1 MAKRSIKKLRAAV
14 KSSSSS
20 SPAVKQSP
28 KMVSV
33 GKKQELG
40 KKAKLRAKRNDTV
53 DLAKLQQRKGNSK
66 GKRTQIQLS
75 SLESGIQAQHDDERI
90 QPAASNNAQSN
101 KLKGSVA
108 VREAERMKLVMN
120 NAEFRANPFGA
131 MQQHLQHMIQVKQQ
145 QTAITKKTGTKKK

>member
-28 KMVSV
+28 KIVNV

-53 DLAKLQQRKGNSK
+53 DLTKLQQRDSK
-66 GKRTQIQLS
+66 GRKTQIQLS
-75 SLESGIQAQHDDERI
+75 SLESGIQAQQADVRI
-90 QPAASNNAQSN
+90 QPAASNTAQSN

-131 MQQHLQHMIQVKQQ
+131 MQQHLQHMMHVKQQ
-145 QTAITKKTGTKKK
+145 QTTTTTKMGNKKK